1 MKPEQVLFT
10 GLWVSCPVC
19 GHRNADAE
27 PRCEKCGRRLP
38 PGPGREEGSVL
49 RPVAPSTP
57 PQTSAPAAPASPRI
71 LRDPQRPGSNSLGTS
86 ARRDPGFPAGV
97 PALPPQLRR
106 QLSARVQEFRTRRSN
121 PTLPFAPAEEEL
133 PESKV
138 VPIRVEPRRRE
149 TRGPGKPG
157 RGTGDRPRRS
167 ASPTDQ
173 QPALEFLS
181 AVAPSEPV
189 AIPPVAPFHR
199 RMIASGLDLALILA
213 AALAFFLFLRL
224 VAGSVTVDRFLL
236 AGGLCAVILLT
247 LLYGGMFLYEAGTT
261 PGMKWLG
268 LRLVNFDGRPAPRRQ
283 RLWRLAGTM
292 VSAGSF
298 FLGYLWAAFDEEGLF
313 WHDRISKTFLTAA
326 NDPGVIPSPSHR
338 APAALPRR

>member
-38 PGPGREEGSVL
+38 PGPGREEGSAL
-49 RPVAPSTP
+49 RTLDPSTL
-57 PQTSAPAAPASPRI
+57 PQTAAPAAAASPRV
-71 LRDPQRPGSNSLGTS
+71 RSDPQRPGGNSLGTS
-86 ARRDPGFPAGV
+86 ARRDTGFPAGG
-97 PALPPQLRR
+97 PALPPQLRQ

-121 PTLPFAPAEEEL
+121 PTLPFIPAVEEL

-138 VPIRVEPRRRE
+138 VPIRVEPHRRE
-149 TRGPGKPG
+149 T

-181 AVAPSEPV
+181 PVASSEPV
-189 AIPPVAPFHR
+189 AIPPVASFPL

-213 AALAFFLFLRL
+213 AVLAFFLFLKM

-247 LLYGGMFLYEAGTT
+247 LLYGGMFLYGAGAT
-261 PGMKWLG
+261 PGMRWLG
-268 LRLVNFDGRPAPRRQ
+268 LRLVNFDGRPATRRQ
-283 RLWRLAGTM
+283 RLWRLAGTI

-326 NDPGVIPSPSHR
+326 NEPGVIPSPSHG

>member
-1 MKPEQVLFT
+1 M
-10 GLWVSCPVC
+10 
-19 GHRNADAE
+19 R
-27 PRCEKCGRRLP
+27 
-38 PGPGREEGSVL
+38 
-49 RPVAPSTP
+49 
-57 PQTSAPAAPASPRI
+57 
-71 LRDPQRPGSNSLGTS
+71 TS
-86 ARRDPGFPAGV
+86 ARRDTGSPADV

-106 QLSARVQEFRTRRSN
+106 QLSTKVQEFRARRSN
-121 PTLPFAPAEEEL
+121 PTLPFTPAEEEL

-138 VPIRVEPRRRE
+138 VPIRVEPHRRE
-149 TRGPGKPG
+149 TRK
-157 RGTGDRPRRS
+157 TGDRPRRS

-181 AVAPSEPV
+181 PVASNEPV
-189 AIPPVAPFHR
+189 AIPPVASFPL

-213 AALAFFLFLRL
+213 AALVFFLFLRL
-224 VAGSVTVDRFLL
+224 VAGSVTLDRFLL

-247 LLYGGMFLYEAGTT
+247 LLYGGTFLYGAGAT
-261 PGMKWLG
+261 PGMKCLG

-283 RLWRLAGTM
+283 RLWRLAGTI

-326 NDPGVIPSPSHR
+326 NDPGVIPSLSNR
-338 APAALPRR
+338 APGASPRR